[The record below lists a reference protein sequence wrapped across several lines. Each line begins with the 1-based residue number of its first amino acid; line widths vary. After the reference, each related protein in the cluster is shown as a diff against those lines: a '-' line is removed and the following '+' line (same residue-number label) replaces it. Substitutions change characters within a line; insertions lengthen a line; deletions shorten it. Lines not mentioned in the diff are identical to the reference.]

1 MSQTRQL
8 VSTKYA
14 MTKSEVAEPVM
25 ALQQAAASGR
35 YTYLLAHADDGV
47 IWGRVQNGQLITSDG
62 AFPAVSP
69 PLRAVTLQQARLFSP
84 TGEMLIWRTDAG
96 WRLRE
101 IADGAGESAEAFDE
115 DVILWGTNDGDQ
127 PENNGFWLAVESDLG
142 MQHAP
147 PLNLN
152 KRHTLKLRLRHYLD
166 FDTDHDGEG
175 AAFVKV
181 SRLVDVMNG
190 GEA

>member
-1 MSQTRQL
+1 
-8 VSTKYA
+8 
-14 MTKSEVAEPVM
+14 VAEPVM

-35 YTYLLAHADDGV
+35 YAWLLAHADDGV
-47 IWGRVQNGQLITSDG
+47 IWGRVDKGQLLLSSD
-62 AFPAVSP
+62 AFQKVSP
-69 PLRAVTLQQARLFSP
+69 PLRTLTLQQARLFSP
-84 TGEMLIWRTDAG
+84 AGEMLIWRTDAG

-101 IADGAGESAEAFDE
+101 LTDGAGESAEAFDE

-127 PENNGFWLAVESDLG
+127 QENNGFWLAVESDLG

-147 PLNLN
+147 PLELN
-152 KRHTLKLRLRHYLD
+152 QRHALKLRMRHYLD

-175 AAFVKV
+175 AAFVRV

-190 GEA
+190 GAA

>member
-1 MSQTRQL
+1 MSQARQKI
-8 VSTKYA
+8 STTYM

-35 YTYLLAHADDGV
+35 YAWLLAHADDGV

-69 PLRAVTLQQARLFSP
+69 PLRAVTLQQARLFGP
-84 TGEMLIWRTDAG
+84 AGEVLVWHTDAG
-96 WRLRE
+96 WQQRE
-101 IADGAGESAEAFDE
+101 IAENAGESAEAFDE

-127 PENNGFWLAVESDLG
+127 QENNGFWLAVESDLG

-147 PLNLN
+147 PLRLN

-166 FDTDHDGEG
+166 FDREG
-175 AAFVKV
+175 AAFVRV

-190 GEA
+190 GAA